1 MTRQRRW
8 PDHADE
14 HRQTA
19 IRRAR
24 EILELSRD
32 AQRHLDGGNRFIV
45 LVNLSEIKMKAKDI
59 ELEMVLAKEGR

>member
-32 AQRHLDGGNRFIV
+32 AQRHLDGGDRFTNTM
-45 LVNLSEIKMKAKDI
+45 NLSEIKTKAKD
-59 ELEMVLAKEGR
+59 KEGR